1 MVTAVQ
7 NSSTSTSTVG
17 ATSSKNKLDPQ
28 QFIKIMLKELEQQD
42 PLNPTSS
49 KDLVNQMSQ
58 IQSIQSNMDLSTTL
72 KDLALSQKLASAGNL
87 LGKVVTGKNSNG
99 DDVSGIATSVKREGD
114 KVYLELDSGNQLAV
128 EDVLGVN
135 NPTAA
140 TNATSTQTPTL
151 PATPTTTTTKS

>member
-1 MVTAVQ
+1 MVTSVQ
-7 NSSTSTSTVG
+7 NSSATTSTLG

-28 QFIKIMLKELEQQD
+28 QFLKIMLKELEQQD
-42 PLNPTSS
+42 PMNPTSS

-58 IQSIQSNMDLSTTL
+58 IQSIQSNMDLSSTL
-72 KDLALSQKLASAGNL
+72 KDLALSQKLSSAGNL
-87 LGKVVTGKNSNG
+87 LGKLVTGKNSNG

-114 KVYLELDSGNQLAV
+114 KVYLELDSGNRLAV

-140 TNATSTQTPTL
+140 TNSTSTPTL
-151 PATPTTTTTKS
+151 PATPATTTTNS